1 MSLRQDNKKTF
12 YIENLGCSKNQVDAE
27 IMITKLSDA
36 GWVYTSVPKEAECII
51 VNTCGFI
58 EPAKKESIDTTLA
71 YRDYY
76 PDKKIIMSGCFA
88 QRYGQTLLDK
98 LEEVDGIFGNHDLNR
113 ITEAVDSAFKG
124 VRRALIPAEGDPY
137 PLRTSLL
144 SFRGAVNVKIAE
156 GCNHRCSYC
165 AIPLIRGNLRSRSVE
180 NIVNE
185 IKSLVKNGS
194 REINLI
200 AQDLAAFGTDRK
212 RNELLSL
219 LESISLVKGHFWV
232 RLLYIYPDDFP
243 FEVLELIARDKR
255 FIPYFDLPFQHASGK
270 VLALMGRKGNSKK
283 YLELI
288 KTIREKLP
296 DAVIR
301 STFMLGF
308 PGEGKAEREELFE
321 FLKEASLDWAGF
333 FIYSREEDTPAYNM
347 RGAFL
352 HERAVKAAE
361 KFLPRI
367 ENLQESITEKR
378 MERYV
383 GRDLDVLIEEKV
395 TGESLFFGR
404 GYLQAPEVDG
414 NIIVLSDKDRP
425 LGQFIRCKIVRRNAI
440 DLEAVPLDEL

>member
-36 GWVYTSVPKEAECII
+36 GWVYTSLPEEAECII

-58 EPAKKESIDTTLA
+58 EPAKEESIDTTLA
-71 YRDYY
+71 FRDYY

-88 QRYGQTLLDK
+88 QRYGQTLLDQ

-113 ITEAVDSAFKG
+113 ISEAVDSAFNG
-124 VRRALIPAEGDPY
+124 VRQALIPAEGGPY
-137 PLRTSLL
+137 PLRTTLL

-165 AIPLIRGNLRSRSVE
+165 AIPLIRGNLRSRTVE

-212 RNELLSL
+212 KNEFLSL
-219 LESISLVKGHFWV
+219 LEAISCIEGHFWV

-243 FEVLELIARDKR
+243 FEVLKLMKRDKR
-255 FIPYFDLPFQHASGK
+255 FISYFDLPFQHASGK
-270 VLALMGRKGNSKK
+270 VLALMGRRGNSKK
-283 YLELI
+283 YLELV
-288 KTIREKLP
+288 KTIREQLP

-301 STFMLGF
+301 STFMVGF
-308 PGEGKAEREELFE
+308 PGEGKAEREELLD

-347 RGAFL
+347 RGTFM

-361 KFLPRI
+361 KFMPRI
-367 ENLQESITEKR
+367 ENLQESITVKR
-378 MERYV
+378 LERYT

-395 TGESLFFGR
+395 TGESLYFGR

-414 NIIVLSDKDRP
+414 SIIVLSDKVRSP
-425 LGQFIRCKIVRRNAI
+425 GQFIRCKIVKRNAI